1 MAECALAMQPA
12 WRAQHAQPC
21 RHTHPST
28 DMHKRKRTRSAQV
41 AGASAFFMR
50 RSDLDARVPPVASW
64 PTCQPPLLPSHTC
77 DAVRAIADGQRGWPV
92 FETACA
98 ALVKGSNKCLDVG
111 RLPMSADCPRAYHPL
126 VKACTAGD
134 ARPVPQLP
142 EQFDES
148 STRLRFTNGHEDG
161 PLTRKLY
168 SAAFFQ
174 RLGGAKKLGYSHLGW
189 HDADAQQLAR
199 IIRAHVLVNVVALDL
214 RFNRFTAEGVRALA
228 ASISTETL
236 PRLQTLA
243 LDGNA
248 DIGDKGARSIAD
260 MIARGAVPRLSN
272 LLSLEGCGLGDAAI
286 QLVAAALTP
295 ETTPLLDD
303 VSVRNNH
310 HSSSAQEALER
321 SLCALRAS
329 RWRLQML
336 EA

>member
-1 MAECALAMQPA
+1 V
-12 WRAQHAQPC
+12 HA
-21 RHTHPST
+21 
-28 DMHKRKRTRSAQV
+28 A
-41 AGASAFFMR
+41 
-50 RSDLDARVPPVASW
+50 
-64 PTCQPPLLPSHTC
+64 
-77 DAVRAIADGQRGWPV
+77 ADGQRGWPV

-111 RLPMSADCPRAYHPL
+111 RLPMSADCPRTYHPL
-126 VKACTAGD
+126 VKACIAGD

-148 STRLRFTNGHEDG
+148 TTRLRFTNGREDG

-174 RLGGAKKLGYSHLGW
+174 RLGGATKLGYSHLGW
-189 HDADAQQLAR
+189 QDADAQQLAR
-199 IIRAHVLVNVVALDL
+199 VIRARVLVNVVALDL
-214 RFNRFTAEGVRALA
+214 RYNRFTAEGVRALA
-228 ASISTETL
+228 AAISIETL

-248 DIGDKGARSIAD
+248 DVGDKGARSIAD

-272 LLSLEGCGLGDAAI
+272 LLSLEGCGLGDMAI
-286 QLVAAALTP
+286 QLIAAALTP
-295 ETTPLLDD
+295 QTTPLLDE

-310 HSSSAQEALER
+310 HSAAAQDELEL
-321 SLCALRAS
+321 SLRALRSS
-329 RWRLQML
+329 RWRLRML